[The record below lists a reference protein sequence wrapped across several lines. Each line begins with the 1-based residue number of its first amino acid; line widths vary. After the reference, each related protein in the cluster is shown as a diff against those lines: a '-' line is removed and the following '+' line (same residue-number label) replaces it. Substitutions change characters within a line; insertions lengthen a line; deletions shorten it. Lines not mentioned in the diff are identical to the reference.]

1 MGHYLQVVMRTAF
14 ISVVFVLNALLGAT
28 AFSQT
33 FTTSQ
38 IDASDYPKLTAR
50 VRLSD
55 RPPVTSQ
62 VSATDLEVIDA
73 GQVVPVESITCS
85 LNPEEPLHL
94 CFILDFKN
102 FTPLV
107 IEGVQAIIQQLRMP
121 EADVAILATYEHVQV
136 IREYTRDQALALAG
150 AALITTSPGLDLQRA
165 FFSEPHGAIPFT
177 KGRSGRT
184 IIVFISD
191 LHCPKYNLDFDAF
204 TLECQKNRLSVSSIL
219 LGTTDYT
226 GIFKSM
232 ASATGGVV
240 RERVSNSADFKI
252 AIEHLWGAVYG
263 DCVIEWSAPH
273 TCYRVHNISIEH
285 KPTALRNSNT
295 YVIPQQRLVN
305 WSIQPHFVRTKQSAA
320 GTVIDTLLRLQS
332 RLSQLQITSVECDR
346 PEVVLT
352 PSAMVI
358 DTSGMMTVRVQ
369 WTKQTD
375 ATERATVTIMT
386 DSCSSRLVT
395 IFFVGLN
402 DSTAANPIRLRIPN
416 GGEEYIGGTTAE
428 LAYDGVPT
436 ATVVRASI
444 STDKGQSWQRI
455 ASGRG
460 GKLEWEVPPTP
471 SDSCLAYI
479 ESIPQS
485 NLTKIDSL
493 VFSDTS
499 VMGYGWF
506 RDKSLPWLILT
517 GLDSKIAVYDA
528 LSLKHIT
535 DLPYNAGLYGTVDCP
550 DDGSYIAFGAMSG
563 DVVLLDGKDL
573 STLATYH
580 IDRSPKGFPIGV
592 EVTPDGSTILCKYFG
607 GLVVMSKAGEIILDT
622 LCKYG
627 AATIDHSGGKIF
639 WTDGNE
645 MFYYNILTDISI
657 TYNTAFSL
665 DEFYSPSVSHDGK
678 LLAIGTRSGYN
689 FNAEVILID
698 ISSGVVISRNAPKT
712 TDEINNQWIGYIK
725 WSENDRSLVG
735 GGTSLTLF
743 EIPSLRLLNST
754 HVGGSGIMYFDIS
767 EDGQYIAYTT
777 EKSDTLYVRGVGNW
791 ELIFAVPVSPKFY
804 RFHKGVKWGPSDR
817 YIYVGSGD
825 SPLSVMCYEFNVD
838 NAFRSTDTSDNLWR
852 IVSPK
857 IDLRTSR
864 IDMGTVPVG
873 STKDS
878 VVASVLCNSGD
889 APLQVTG
896 IDLSSGNRGDFNIP
910 VGGGAFT
917 LAPGECRDFMVEFM
931 PMVDNY
937 REVRGT
943 IKTTIGSLVDTIII
957 FGNGIRD
964 KVELTADMI
973 DFGRIAV
980 GSTRDTLAVPVVK
993 NACSQVVNIE
1003 SAVLTGP
1010 DASSF
1015 SILNLPVT
1023 TPLAIDS
1030 ALRGS
1035 IRFNALRA
1043 GRHSAWIELRHN
1055 GPLGFM
1061 RVHLF
1066 GEGVASVPMLIGI
1079 DTISTLCAATVD
1091 TAIQLLNAGEGRL
1104 VVSGISVE
1112 TPVGYQAFS
1121 LIDMQSLPIVVWPGD
1136 TANLRIRYAP
1146 LGAGSHMS
1154 NLILSGP
1161 GKLPIDS
1168 ITIPLYGQSLID
1180 GFESF
1185 PPYLRVVGKT
1195 VPEVIDT
1202 SISIQVDFSNDVYIT
1217 PSVTG
1222 QGVTLID
1229 PIPFTVNAGDTEFV
1243 VALRCTV
1250 PDIGTSLASV
1260 ELLTT
1265 ACKGALSIPV
1275 VVVSPNQPPPVG
1287 DTLWLSTGNIRVHA
1301 GDEFTLRT
1309 TARVTPSLLSI
1320 LAGSTQLDLTFNAS
1334 ITLPRTAQGALT
1346 LNGYNATLAH
1356 SMNAWSDSQATTQV
1370 IDIPFRGLLGTDSTT
1385 RVLPTV
1391 RGLPQNVTIVTDTG
1405 SVTIL
1410 DLCKDGGRLRTFD
1423 PAGQARPIVV
1433 RDGNIVRV
1441 TMQNRMSIT
1450 SRIVL
1455 LDIRGASVPIDV
1467 DADSDNERM
1476 ELEIDLSPIARGRYQ
1491 LLIVYGDKLTSIP
1504 IVR

>member
-1 MGHYLQVVMRTAF
+1 
-14 ISVVFVLNALLGAT
+14 
-28 AFSQT
+28 
-33 FTTSQ
+33 
-38 IDASDYPKLTAR
+38 
-50 VRLSD
+50 
-55 RPPVTSQ
+55 
-62 VSATDLEVIDA
+62 
-73 GQVVPVESITCS
+73 
-85 LNPEEPLHL
+85 
-94 CFILDFKN
+94 
-102 FTPLV
+102 
-107 IEGVQAIIQQLRMP
+107 MP
-121 EADVAILATYEHVQV
+121 EADVAILATYEHLQV
-136 IREYTRDQALALAG
+136 IREYTRDRALALAG

-240 RERVSNSADFKI
+240 RESVSNSADFKI
-252 AIEHLWGAVYG
+252 AIEQLWEAVYG
-263 DCVIEWSAPH
+263 DCVIEWTAPY
-273 TCYRVHNISIEH
+273 TCDQIHDITIEH
-285 KPTALRNSNT
+285 KPTTQRNRYT
-295 YVIPQQRLVN
+295 YVIP
-305 WSIQPHFVRTKQSAA
+305 WSRVVDWSVKPRFVRTKQSAA

-358 DTSGMMTVRVQ
+358 DTTGMLTVRVQ
-369 WTKQTD
+369 WTKQSD
-375 ATERATVTIMT
+375 ATEKATITIKT
-386 DSCSSRLVT
+386 DSCSSVSAT
-395 IFFVGLN
+395 IVFVGLN
-402 DSTAANPIRLRIPN
+402 DSTAANPIQLLIPN
-416 GGEEYIGGTTAE
+416 GGEEYIGGTMAE
-428 LAYDGVPT
+428 ISYDGVPDS
-436 ATVVRASI
+436 TVVRASI
-444 STDKGQSWQRI
+444 SIDNGKSWQSV
-455 ASGRG
+455 ASGTG
-460 GKLEWEVPPTP
+460 GKLPLRIPTTP
-471 SDSCLAYI
+471 SDSCLARIQSTVRGTLRGVDSIFTKNRHYSGTTSWYLDPLERWILVSTNRQNI
-479 ESIPQS
+479 E
-485 NLTKIDSL
+485 
-493 VFSDTS
+493 VH
-499 VMGYGWF
+499 
-506 RDKSLPWLILT
+506 
-517 GLDSKIAVYDA
+517 DA
-528 LSLKHIT
+528 STMTYLT
-535 DLPYNAGLYGTVDCP
+535 DLPFDSFVFGSFGSP
-550 DDGSYIAFGAMSG
+550 DDGSFIVFS
-563 DVVLLDGKDL
+563 VN
-573 STLATYH
+573 
-580 IDRSPKGFPIGV
+580 
-592 EVTPDGSTILCKYFG
+592 TPEIL
-607 GLVVMSKAGEIILDT
+607 MLDT
-622 LCKYG
+622 
-627 AATIDHSGGKIF
+627 
-639 WTDGNE
+639 
-645 MFYYNILTDISI
+645 
-657 TYNTAFSL
+657 TAFSEIRRMTPKLKRGYCPKIDVTPTGERILALENLGGYYTGLTVYDKSGMVIIDTMMNCNDAIIDPSGKILVWVEDNKAVHYNIATGKFANYYATIPNSLHFNKVVLSKDGVYAAIATYTAESYRVPAEFLLIDVASGVELARNTPMPYLPDDRFTHLQFSPDNEKIIVGGPSLVSL
-665 DEFYSPSVSHDGK
+665 DVHSLQLLDSVNWVLTTSSRDRFVNS
-678 LLAIGTRSGYN
+678 L
-689 FNAEVILID
+689 D
-698 ISSGVVISRNAPKT
+698 ISSDSR
-712 TDEINNQWIGYIK
+712 
-725 WSENDRSLVG
+725 
-735 GGTSLTLF
+735 
-743 EIPSLRLLNST
+743 
-754 HVGGSGIMYFDIS
+754 
-767 EDGQYIAYTT
+767 YIAYTT
-777 EKSDTLYVRGVGNW
+777 SRSDSLFVRSVDDL
-791 ELIFAVPVSPKFY
+791 ELVASTRTTY
-804 RFHKGVKWGPSDR
+804 LADHSGVKWSADGAHLYEAYGAMP
-817 YIYVGSGD
+817 Y
-825 SPLSVMCYEFNVD
+825 SVVKYEFAVID
-838 NAFRSTDTSDNLWR
+838 PSVSIDESDSLWR
-852 IVSPK
+852 IISPK
-857 IDLRTSR
+857 IDLRTSLV
-864 IDMGTVPVG
+864 DMGRVPVG

-878 VVASVLCNSGD
+878 IVASVLCNSGD

-917 LAPGECRDFMVEFM
+917 LAPGECRDIMVEFM

-964 KVELTADMI
+964 KVELTADII

-980 GSTRDTLAVPVVK
+980 GSTKDTLAVPVVK

-1104 VVSGISVE
+1104 VVSGITVE

-1168 ITIPLYGQSLID
+1168 IKIPLHGQSLIN
-1180 GFESF
+1180 GVESF
-1185 PPYLRVVGKT
+1185 PPNLRVVGKT

-1202 SISIQVDFSNDVYIT
+1202 SISIQVNFSNDVYIT

-1222 QGVTLID
+1222 QGVALID
-1229 PIPFTVNAGDTEFV
+1229 PMPFTVNASDAEFV
-1243 VALRCTV
+1243 IALRCTV
-1250 PDIGTSLASV
+1250 PDIGTSMASV

-1265 ACKGALSIPV
+1265 ACNGALSIPI

-1287 DTLWLSTGNIRVHA
+1287 DTLWLSTERVRVHA
-1301 GDEFTLRT
+1301 GDVFMLRT
-1309 TARVTPSLLSI
+1309 TARVTPSLLPK
-1320 LAGSTQLDLTFNAS
+1320 LTGTTQLDLTFNAS
-1334 ITLPRTAQGALT
+1334 ITLPRTAQGAMM
-1346 LNGYNATLAH
+1346 LNGYDATLAH
-1356 SMNAWSDSQATTQV
+1356 SMTAWSDPQATTQV

-1391 RGLPQNVTIVTDTG
+1391 RGLPQNVTVVTDTG

-1423 PAGQARPIVV
+1423 PTGLARPIIV
-1433 RDGNIVRV
+1433 RDGDIIRV
-1441 TMQNRMSIT
+1441 TVSNRMSIA

-1467 DADSDNERM
+1467 DTDSANEII
-1476 ELEIDLSPIARGRYQ
+1476 EHEIDLSTIARGRYQ
-1491 LLIVYGDKLTSIP
+1491 LLIVYGDKLASIP